1 MNDRKKQS
9 AKNSVVGIASFLTKS
24 LLSFVV
30 KTVFIYILGAELLG
44 LNSLFSNVLTI
55 LSLAELG
62 IGSAIVFAMYKP
74 IAEKNHEK
82 VNALI
87 KFYKK
92 VYYSIALV
100 MIVLGIILLPLLKYI
115 INADNTLNVNIY
127 LVYIM
132 FLLNNI
138 ISYFAAHRNAL
149 IFASQ
154 RNDILTGISMIVGI
168 ISSLIQ
174 IAVIFLVKNY
184 YLYYSITL
192 FSTALENVCVYIA
205 SNKIYKHL
213 NLKDAKT
220 LNKEEKQSLFK
231 DFKGMLFQK
240 IGGAVISGTDNIII
254 SAFINLT
261 ILGSYSNYILIT
273 TSIGSA
279 IYLIANSIKA
289 SVGDFIATH
298 TPDEVEQVQHKLM
311 FFFSWLIIFCSTSLL
326 CLLQPFIKIWLPDEY
341 AISFVTVVMI
351 VLSFTIEKSRH
362 VICLTRDC
370 AGLFRYKKWCPI
382 CEAITNLIASLI
394 LVKVMGL
401 PGVILGTIIGYVLFP
416 LWVEPWVVYKYYYH
430 KSSKRYWKK
439 WIKYFAIGIIIAI
452 VTFFVCSLLPN
463 YGLLWFVLKCGICVV
478 IPNTIMLLL
487 YHKTPEFKFYVN
499 LIKSFLKG
507 KKKGKQQDVTEEEP

>member
-1 MNDRKKQS
+1 MSENNYPK
-9 AKNSVVGIASFLTKS
+9 I
-24 LLSFVV
+24 
-30 KTVFIYILGAELLG
+30 
-44 LNSLFSNVLTI
+44 
-55 LSLAELG
+55 
-62 IGSAIVFAMYKP
+62 
-74 IAEKNHEK
+74 
-82 VNALI
+82 NALI
-87 KFYKK
+87 KLYKRI
-92 VYYSIALV
+92 YYIIGGFGLL
-100 MIVLGIILLPLLKYI
+100 IGLILLPFIKYF
-115 INADNTLNVNIY
+115 INADNTLNINIY
-127 LVYIM
+127 IL
-132 FLLNNI
+132 
-138 ISYFAAHRNAL
+138 YFMYLINSVIGYFFAHRRAL
-149 IFASQ
+149 IFTSQ
-154 RNDILTGISMIVGI
+154 RNDIECLISICITLFSKVSEIIVI
-168 ISSLIQ
+168 IC
-174 IAVIFLVKNY
+174 FKNY
-184 YLYYSITL
+184 YLYYSVIMLSTL
-192 FSTALENVCVYIA
+192 LEGVIVYFA

-213 NLKDAKT
+213 DLKNAEEISK
-220 LNKEEKQSLFK
+220 KEKQSIFK
-231 DFKGMLFQK
+231 DVKGMLCHK
-240 IGGAVISGTDNIII
+240 IGIAVANGTDNIII

-261 ILGSYSNYILIT
+261 MLGAYSNYILIS
-273 TSIGSA
+273 TSISSA
-279 IYLIANSIKA
+279 LCLIINALKA
-289 SVGDFIATH
+289 SFGNAIATKS
-298 TPDEVEQVQHKLM
+298 TDDVEKIQNKIL
-311 FFFSWLIIFCSTSLL
+311 FGYTWLIIFCSTSLL